1 MPPYIGNNRNYLPEK
16 FNDKAKKKIYLR
28 GIFFYVRGISSLVS
42 PYFGQKKRR
51 KPRVYG
57 LSPLR

>member
-1 MPPYIGNNRNYLPEK
+1 MSYIGNNRNYLPK
-16 FNDKAKKKIYLR
+16 KKNDSAKKKIYLR
-28 GIFFYVRGISSLVS
+28 PIFFYIRGKTPLVS
-42 PYFGQKKRR
+42 QVCGQKKRR